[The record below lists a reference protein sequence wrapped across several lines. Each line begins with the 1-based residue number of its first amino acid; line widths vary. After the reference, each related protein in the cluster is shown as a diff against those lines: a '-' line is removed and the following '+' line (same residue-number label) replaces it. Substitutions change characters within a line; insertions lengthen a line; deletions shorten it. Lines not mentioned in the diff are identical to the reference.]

1 LKKKFTKEPVL
12 VVLDLEKMIM
22 EVNVLD
28 YVIEGI
34 LSIEYENE

>member
-1 LKKKFTKEPVL
+1 MKKKFTKEPVL
-12 VVLDLEKMIM
+12 AVLDLEKMMM

>member
-1 LKKKFTKEPVL
+1 LKKKFIKELVL
-12 VVLDLEKMIM
+12 AVLDLEKMIM

-28 YVIEGI
+28 YVIEEI